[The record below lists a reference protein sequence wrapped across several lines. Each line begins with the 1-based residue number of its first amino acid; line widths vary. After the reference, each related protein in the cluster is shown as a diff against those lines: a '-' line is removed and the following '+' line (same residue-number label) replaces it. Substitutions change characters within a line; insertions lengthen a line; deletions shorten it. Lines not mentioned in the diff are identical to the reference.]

1 MRRLLAITGL
11 LVLGGAIAA
20 LVLGTSAQGSS
31 SATFAVIFDDAR
43 GLIAGQLVKVAGA
56 DAGTI
61 ENVTVTK
68 NFKARIEGS
77 IESKFMPFHQD
88 ATCTI
93 RPQGLIAE
101 NYVECDPGTPGSP
114 VLKGNPPTVP
124 VTHTTEPVALTDL
137 FNIFNLP
144 TRERFQVLVDELGI
158 GTAGRG
164 DDFNAILRRANPALA
179 LADQTIGI
187 LDRQRAQLAQ
197 IIDATNTIAAQGAG
211 HTAALQSFL
220 DEAASL
226 STQTAAHS
234 GAISQ
239 TVARLPGLLAQ
250 MRPALGQLNTV
261 ASSGTPLLQEIRA
274 AVPGLNRVAD
284 DLGPFVASARP
295 GLSAV
300 SRAITQA
307 IPAIRLTTPLV
318 RTLRTYIRR
327 SLPST
332 QLFSRL
338 IVNLQAHGFVEN
350 FLSVVY
356 YIGAALAEKDSIS
369 HLLSALLVESTGAC
383 QSYATTPVAGCSAHY
398 ANVTG
403 STAEIARGRRS
414 RVPAKRTAAGTSG
427 AGPRTATGAAT
438 TSTAAPTP
446 ASEPAAPALPGDPA
460 AAVTNTT
467 KALGNLLGYL
477 TR

>member
-1 MRRLLAITGL
+1 MRRVVALGLL

-31 SATFAVIFDDAR
+31 TATFAVIFDDAR
-43 GLIAGQLVKVAGA
+43 GLIPGQLVKVAGA
-56 DAGTI
+56 KAGEI

-68 NFKARIEGS
+68 DFKARIVGS

-93 RPQGLIAE
+93 RPEGLIAE
-101 NYVECDPGTPGSP
+101 NYVECDPGTLGSP

-144 TRERFQVLVDELGI
+144 TRERFQVLIDELGI

-164 DDFNAILRRANPALA
+164 DDFNAILRRANPALG
-179 LADQTIGI
+179 LADRTISI
-187 LDRQRAQLAQ
+187 LDRQKTQLAQ

-211 HTAALQSFL
+211 HTAALQSFV
-220 DEAASL
+220 DQASAL
-226 STQTAAHS
+226 STQTAAHA

-239 TVARLPGLLAQ
+239 TIARLPGLLAQ

-261 ASSGTPLLQEIRA
+261 ASDGTPLLGEIRA

-284 DLGPFVASARP
+284 DLGPFVTSARP
-295 GLSAV
+295 GLSAI
-300 SRAITQA
+300 SKAITRA
-307 IPAIRLTTPLV
+307 IPAIRLTTPVV
-318 RTLRTYIRR
+318 RTLRKYIGA
-327 SLPST
+327 SLPAT
-332 QLFSRL
+332 RLFGKL
-338 IVNLQAHGFVEN
+338 TVNLQAHGFVEN

-356 YIGAALAEKDSIS
+356 YIGATLAEKDSIS
-369 HLLSALLVESTGAC
+369 HLLSALAIASTAAC
-383 QSYATTPVAGCSAHY
+383 QSYSTTPVAGCSAHY
-398 ANVTG
+398 ANASG
-403 STAEIARGRRS
+403 STASIARGDRAR
-414 RVPAKRTAAGTSG
+414 
-427 AGPRTATGAAT
+427 T
-438 TSTAAPTP
+438 TSTEARRTTAARAGTTTT
-446 ASEPAAPALPGDPA
+446 SPAAPAPSPVPAVHVPVLPGDPA
-460 AAVTNTT
+460 AAVSNTT
-467 KALGNLLGYL
+467 KALGALLGYL